1 MQSNSYK
8 FQTQWR
14 VEATAEEI
22 YDLISHPLDFPRW
35 WPAVYLH
42 VEEIRP
48 ADKDGL
54 GGCVRL
60 HTKGWLPY
68 TLTWESCCT
77 EAERPTRLAIR
88 ATGDFEGTGLW
99 TIRQDG
105 RHANVTFDW
114 QIRAEKPVLRYF
126 SFLLKP
132 IFAANHQWA
141 MAQGERG
148 LKNEL
153 ARSRK
158 QSGRVAE

>member
-1 MQSNSYK
+1 MQSNSYQ

-77 EAERPTRLAIR
+77 FRR
-88 ATGDFEGTGLW
+88 
-99 TIRQDG
+99 
-105 RHANVTFDW
+105 N
-114 QIRAEKPVLRYF
+114 
-126 SFLLKP
+126 
-132 IFAANHQWA
+132 
-141 MAQGERG
+141 
-148 LKNEL
+148 
-153 ARSRK
+153 
-158 QSGRVAE
+158 GRVDHPAGRPPCERHL